1 LVKNQQI
8 LVSQTLT
15 WSIDRSHICVDIA
28 TTASLHLVA
37 SAVTNDSHARTM
49 SAFTAPA
56 ARVGAPRGLGN
67 TGRSIA
73 PRLVSP
79 PVSRRHTRAHR
90 VSAIPEPAPVAPIS
104 IADIKELSYDWQLD
118 FCSRPMKDERGKKMW
133 ELLICD
139 ETRSFEHAEF
149 FPNNRINS
157 VELSKAIER
166 VIQAQGSKPRRFKF
180 FRSQM
185 QTIITRACNDA
196 GIQPLAS
203 RRCQTLTSWLDDRV
217 ENVYKKHPGFDG
229 AYFPLPRSAS
239 LTDFPYE
246 TDTFFFIGPGQA
258 SPMMGFEAS
267 SPRPLP
273 DALRGESW
281 AFVALPLAGVRD
293 EIEQVKKN
301 KVFGDVLAIDPNTPD
316 DTLIPGIAVYTA
328 RAAALSGWTK
338 GLELGGISVD
348 LDMGTLILDTGV
360 ADSWQYARFKQTEE
374 LTQEA
379 REWEQVKAAT
389 GGLHFLAIQTDEDA
403 EQTDG
408 FWILQDFTA
417 AKY

>member
-1 LVKNQQI
+1 VCVIWQKGDLQ
-8 LVSQTLT
+8 LSRFLEDL
-15 WSIDRSHICVDIA
+15 IDHRR
-28 TTASLHLVA
+28 ASRAPLHLVA
-37 SAVTNDSHARTM
+37 SAVPEPHARTM
-49 SAFTAPA
+49 SATAASA
-56 ARVGAPRGLGN
+56 ARRRA
-67 TGRSIA
+67 SF
-73 PRLVSP
+73 
-79 PVSRRHTRAHR
+79 PVARRDASVVASR
-90 VSAIPEPAPVAPIS
+90 AIPEPASQTGAPSGEIV
-104 IADIKELSYDWQLD
+104 DLPYDWQLD

-139 ETRSFEHAEF
+139 ETRSFEHAEY

-157 VELSKAIER
+157 VELSKAIDR
-166 VIQAQGSKPRRFKF
+166 VIAAQGARPRRFKF

-196 GIQPLAS
+196 GVDPLPS
-203 RRCQTLTSWLDDRV
+203 RRCQTLTTWLDWRV
-217 ENVYKKHPGFDG
+217 ENVYKQHPGFD
-229 AYFPLPRSAS
+229 
-239 LTDFPYE
+239 
-246 TDTFFFIGPGQA
+246 GQA
-258 SPMMGFEAS
+258 SPMMGFENS

-281 AFVALPLAGVRD
+281 AFVALPLVGVRE

-301 KVFGDVLAIDPNTPD
+301 KVFGDVLEIDPNLPD
-316 DTLIPGIAVYTA
+316 DTLVPGIAVYTS
-328 RAAALSGWTK
+328 RAAALAGWTK

-360 ADSWQYARFKQTEE
+360 ADSWQYARFRQTKE

-379 REWEQVKAAT
+379 REWEEVKRNT

-403 EQTDG
+403 ESTDG

-417 AKY
+417 AQY